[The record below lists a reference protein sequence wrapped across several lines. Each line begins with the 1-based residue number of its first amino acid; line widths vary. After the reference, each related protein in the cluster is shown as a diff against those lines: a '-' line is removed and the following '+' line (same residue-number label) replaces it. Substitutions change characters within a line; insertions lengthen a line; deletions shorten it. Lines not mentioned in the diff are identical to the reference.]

1 MYEQFFNL
9 DQKPFELLPNPGFL
23 YLSRSHKKALSY
35 LEYGIREGAGF
46 ILLTGEVGS
55 GKTTLIRNIVKKL
68 DARTALSMVFNTRVT
83 PEQLI
88 NLINDDFGLDV
99 TGKDKV
105 ALLRDLNSYFL
116 ARHSENIRPII
127 IIDEAQNLSSDALE
141 EIRLLSNLER
151 ETCKLVQII
160 LVGQPELK
168 TLIAQPQLRQL
179 RQRIGISCHLE
190 PLRPEE
196 TEEYIYH
203 RLEKAGNREAVR
215 FHDGT
220 FEVIYRYS
228 LGIPRLINVFCDFL
242 MLAAFV
248 DETREL
254 TLELVE
260 EVVGDVAG
268 ETPEVWRE
276 EGGADSEEDFNAVW
290 SAAAVKRSTG
300 APLAQVGM
308 ASDPLIRRLSLHE
321 DALKTIMENQQ
332 EGNHRF
338 EGFLET
344 IARSLDELR
353 SFVLHK
359 KDQGKEGEIE
369 LKVPLKNDTR
379 RPSPH
384 EGR

>member
-1 MYEQFFNL
+1 
-9 DQKPFELLPNPGFL
+9 
-23 YLSRSHKKALSY
+23 
-35 LEYGIREGAGF
+35 
-46 ILLTGEVGS
+46 
-55 GKTTLIRNIVKKL
+55 
-68 DARTALSMVFNTRVT
+68 MVFNTRVT

-203 RLEKAGNREAVR
+203 RLEKAGNRDAVR
-215 FHDGT
+215 FHEGT
-220 FEVIYRYS
+220 FNVIYRYS

-242 MLAAFV
+242 LLAAFV
-248 DETREL
+248 EETRDL

-276 EGGADSEEDFNAVW
+276 EGGADPEEVFNAVW
-290 SAAAVKRSTG
+290 SATANKSTAV
-300 APLAQVGM
+300 APPSPVGV

-353 SFVLHK
+353 SFVLR
-359 KDQGKEGEIE
+359 
-369 LKVPLKNDTR
+369 KND
-379 RPSPH
+379 P
-384 EGR
+384 